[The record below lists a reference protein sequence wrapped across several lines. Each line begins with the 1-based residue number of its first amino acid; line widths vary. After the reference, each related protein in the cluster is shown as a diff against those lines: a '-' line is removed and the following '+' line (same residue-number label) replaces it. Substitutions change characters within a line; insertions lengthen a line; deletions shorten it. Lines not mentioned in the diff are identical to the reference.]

1 MCIVRSWKM
10 YTRVPFVS
18 EVKMKRL
25 NFSKKLCL
33 RSVSLTAVTVS
44 NVIGGDIDFLLLA
57 AKNPSYISVIINFI

>member
-1 MCIVRSWKM
+1 
-10 YTRVPFVS
+10 
-18 EVKMKRL
+18 MKRL
-25 NFSKKLCL
+25 NFLKKLCL